1 MKKVFSNFLHDEGGA
16 ITVDYTVLS
25 AAVVGM
31 TIAATAVVTGSIE
44 NLTQRIDTE
53 LRTRQLNDSFI
64 GFDSSHFEALYE
76 AGLVTE
82 EGAADLF
89 AAANGMMN
97 QDIINALEAGLESIQ
112 NGTITIEEAAELY
125 AIASVA
131 YQRNIVPDEIID
143 YYFNFSGGSGYGM
156 VETN

>member
-1 MKKVFSNFLHDEGGA
+1 MFSNFLYDEGGA

-31 TIAATAVVTGSIE
+31 TIAATAVVTGGIE

-82 EGAADLF
+82 EQAADLF

-143 YYFNFSGGSGYGM
+143 YYFNLSGDSDYGM
-156 VETN
+156 VQTN